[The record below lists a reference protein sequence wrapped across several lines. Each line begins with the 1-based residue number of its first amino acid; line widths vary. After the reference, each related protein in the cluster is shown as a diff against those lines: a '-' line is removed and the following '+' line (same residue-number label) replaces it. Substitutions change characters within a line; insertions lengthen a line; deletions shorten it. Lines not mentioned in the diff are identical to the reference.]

1 MSVRSGTRWLWFAAV
16 ILLAGLASSGCP
28 GRKAAPPGGIGEA
41 PIPGAE
47 APGGI
52 GEKELEPGGRV
63 KEWVEGKEGA
73 EGGPLGDVHFEF
85 DSFELS
91 AEARRLL
98 EENARWLEGN
108 AAARVEIEGHCDD
121 RGTNQYNLALGAK
134 RATAAKDYLVTL
146 GVSADRLSTI
156 SYGEELPLCQEST
169 EECWHRN
176 RRAHFLVL
184 TD

>member
-28 GRKAAPPGGIGEA
+28 GRKAAPPGGIGE
-41 PIPGAE
+41 
-47 APGGI
+47 
-52 GEKELEPGGRV
+52 KELEPGGRV

-73 EGGPLGDVHFEF
+73 EGGPLGDVRFEF

-156 SYGEELPLCQEST
+156 SYGEALP
-169 EECWHRN
+169 
-176 RRAHFLVL
+176 
-184 TD
+184 